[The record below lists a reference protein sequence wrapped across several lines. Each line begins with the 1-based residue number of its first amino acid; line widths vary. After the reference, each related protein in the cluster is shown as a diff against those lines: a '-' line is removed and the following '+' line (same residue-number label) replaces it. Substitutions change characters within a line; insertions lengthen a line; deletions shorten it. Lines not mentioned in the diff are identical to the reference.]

1 VIERSAKQIWDT
13 TLGELQLQVTE
24 ANYETWLKNTTGLDF
39 QNHNFTVGVPSV
51 FVSEWLTKRLSSLI
65 KKTLMSVT
73 GQKKLQVQF
82 VVTPGTPPK
91 TSTEKNTEELPAA
104 PTQIV
109 DDSPYDNRNGYSPQ
123 PQFKPHYTFES
134 FIVGSSNRLAY
145 AAALGV
151 AENPGHSYNPLF
163 IYGGVGLGKTH
174 LLQAIGNIIAKNN
187 GARIVYVSGEQFT
200 NEFINAI
207 RGRTTEEFRNKF
219 RGVDLLLVDDIQF
232 ISGKEQTQEGF
243 FHTFNDLHN
252 GNRQIVLTSDRPP
265 KAMALLE
272 ERLRSRFEWGL
283 LADIQP
289 PDLETRIAILQ
300 YKADNQGAVVSPE
313 VIDFLAHRI
322 QSNIRELEGSL
333 NRIVAYSRLTRTT
346 LTPQLVE
353 QILHDMTVDGA
364 RRTLPEPQVILE
376 AVARYFNLT
385 IADLNGK
392 NRDRQLVRVR
402 QIAMYLIREET
413 HLALSHIGD
422 LLGGR
427 DHSTIVHGYQKI
439 AADINSDH
447 QLRRDVLAIRETV
460 YTRTSMPAP

>member
-1 VIERSAKQIWDT
+1 MSERSAKDIWDT

-24 ANYETWLKNTTGLDF
+24 ANYETWLKNTIGLDF
-39 QNHNFTVGVPSV
+39 QNHDFTVGVPSV
-51 FVSEWLTKRLSSLI
+51 FVSEWLTKRLSSLVR
-65 KKTLMSVT
+65 KTLMSVT

-82 VVTPGTPPK
+82 VVTQSNQAK
-91 TSTEKNTEELPAA
+91 TITERVTEETTTAQVQV
-104 PTQIV
+104 PTNAQGNIYNNYF
-109 DDSPYDNRNGYSPQ
+109 PL
-123 PQFKPHYTFES
+123 PQFKPHYNFES

-174 LLQAIGNIIAKNN
+174 LLQAIGNVIAHKN

-207 RGRTTEEFRNKF
+207 REKTTDEFRNKF

-243 FHTFNDLHN
+243 FHTFNELHN

-289 PDLETRIAILQ
+289 PDLETRMAILQ
-300 YKADNQGAVVSPE
+300 YKADNQGATVSAE
-313 VIDFLAHRI
+313 IIEFLAHRI

-333 NRIVAYSRLTRTT
+333 NRIVAYSRLTRTP
-346 LTPQLVE
+346 LTPQVVE
-353 QILHDMTVDGA
+353 QVLHDMTPSEA
-364 RRTLPEPQVILE
+364 RRITPEPHAILE
-376 AVARYFNLT
+376 AVARYFNT
-385 IADLNGK
+385 STADLNGK
-392 NRDRQLVRVR
+392 KRDQQLVRIR

-413 HLALSHIGD
+413 HLALSQIGD

-460 YTRTSMPAP
+460 YSRSSAPGT

>member
-1 VIERSAKQIWDT
+1 MNERSAKEIWDT

-39 QNHNFTVGVPSV
+39 SNHNFTVGVPSV
-51 FVSEWLTKRLSSLI
+51 FVAEWLTKRLSSLI
-65 KKTLMSVT
+65 KKTLMGVT

-82 VVTPGTPPK
+82 IVAPGNQSKLTMENAAGQ
-91 TSTEKNTEELPAA
+91 TIAA
-104 PTQIV
+104 PVSAVTSNQEV
-109 DDSPYDNRNGYSPQ
+109 VHNTYFPL

-174 LLQAIGNIIAKNN
+174 LLQAIGNVIAKNN
-187 GARIVYVSGEQFT
+187 GARIVYVSSEQFT

-207 RGRTTEEFRNKF
+207 RERTTDEFRNKF

-300 YKADNQGAVVSPE
+300 YKADNQGAAVPAE
-313 VIDFLAHRI
+313 VIEFLAHRI

-333 NRIVAYSRLTRTT
+333 NRIVAYSRLTRTP

-353 QILHDMTVDGA
+353 QVLHDMTSDGV
-364 RRTLPEPQVILE
+364 RRTLPEPHAILE
-376 AVARYFNLT
+376 TVALYFNLST
-385 IADLNGK
+385 GDLTGK
-392 NRDRQLVRVR
+392 KRDQQLVRVR

-413 HLALSHIGD
+413 HLALSQIGNM
-422 LLGGR
+422 LGGR

-460 YTRTSMPAP
+460 YTGTSVRRV